1 MLDLSII
8 IVNYNTKKLVID
20 CVKSIKQSK
29 PTISWEIII
38 VDNGSRD
45 DSIDVLKKIESKR
58 VKVLSNIN
66 NLGFAKANNR
76 GIRNSRGKHILLL
89 NSDTLAK
96 KEALDELFAFAENN
110 EDAGVVGSKLL
121 NPDRTTQNSV
131 FYPPTAARAIKQFWF
146 GKKGYYGQYYPKT
159 KKPVAVY
166 AVVGAA
172 FLITHRAKKKVGM
185 LDERYFMFFEDID
198 YCDRVRKNG
207 LKVYYLPTSKVV
219 HYLGKSGEDLAD
231 ELNQWRRLIQPSK
244 IYHGLLKY
252 YLIYFVMWT
261 GQKVWKR

>member
-8 IVNYNTKKLVID
+8 IVNYNTKQLVLD
-20 CVKSIKQSK
+20 CIKSIKISK
-29 PTISWEIII
+29 PKVSYEIILI
-38 VDNGSRD
+38 DNGSKD
-45 DSIDVLKKIESKR
+45 GSVEELDKIKG
-58 VKVLSNIN
+58 VKTIFNKS
-66 NLGFAKANNR
+66 NLGFSRAANQ
-76 GIRNSRGKHILLL
+76 GIGISKGKHSMLL
-89 NSDTLAK
+89 NTDAIVKRGAIDFLYRFGESTS
-96 KEALDELFAFAENN
+96 
-110 EDAGVVGSKLL
+110 DAGVVGSKLL
-121 NPDRTTQNSV
+121 NPDGTTQNSA
-131 FYPPTAARAIKQFWF
+131 FYPPTVIRAIKQFWF

-172 FLITHRAKKKVGM
+172 FLITHRAKKKVGV

-198 YCDRVRKNG
+198 YCDRVRKCG
-207 LKVYYLPTSKVV
+207 LKVYYLPTSKVI

-261 GQKVWKR
+261 GQKIGKKQ